1 MFHLG
6 YDSSS
11 EESSE
16 EEENN
21 IEGMNLVESMEEELV
36 PEQEG
41 ASVGGQ
47 SPGDENG
54 AVY

>member
-1 MFHLG
+1 
-6 YDSSS
+6 
-11 EESSE
+11 
-16 EEENN
+16 
-21 IEGMNLVESMEEELV
+21 MEEEPV

-54 AVY
+54 QSIRKL